1 MTSIALSQTFNWT
14 GTTDGNWNTATNW
27 TPGLPASST
36 TTALVFDNTSRLA
49 TTNNIP
55 GELTLNSLT
64 VGAASGARTFNGNP
78 LIFAGSAPTL
88 TRLNTTGNHL
98 FQNAIRLDSS
108 LHLDGPYTLSAQT
121 IIPGIISGGGGI
133 IAEEGV
139 STVSGNNT
147 YTGATIV
154 RDGALLAVS
163 GSGIASTSGVSV
175 EAGGELQLLK
185 NTFINRPISLSG
197 TFSGSGQVNR
207 ALVGGFLPSMS
218 SSGTITLT
226 GPAQIVALGGTGFSE
241 STAVVFP
248 INGRVLLAENSLQLE
263 AQETNDTLSLNTIS
277 GTGSLNISPSG
288 GTVTI
293 GNIDVNGAVTT
304 QGTGAATIE
313 TLSGNGTLT
322 INKSLTIDGIVSG
335 NRDISI
341 LASDLELGSNLNSFA
356 GNINI
361 GASLTAISE
370 GSLGATGNPITFT
383 GGSLAF
389 SGSGN
394 LSRPIT
400 TTGGGLFS
408 SPGFSGTISSN
419 IVGPGSFGF
428 YSFGRNS
435 IHTLTGTNTFQGG
448 LNIGTGA
455 IIVFVND
462 TNLGAAGAPL
472 KFSGGS
478 LSLPPNY
485 NIISRPIEISGGS
498 ISANSGVN
506 REVTGN
512 ISGNGRFSLAGGAT
526 YVLSGSSSFTGQL
539 AVIGENSTA
548 TTTIVVDSDSR
559 LGAPTATLQLG
570 EQAGFFTRAA
580 GLRATGDLNMAVTR
594 STTFRSATIDTNG
607 FNVTINQPFIG
618 RGLHK
623 KGAGILRLNTV
634 NTDVSGDNLITM
646 DQGILRLGINQP
658 FGSRTSL
665 SSMAGDSVF
674 DLNGFSATLFTI
686 ENTAETSEIR
696 LGTGTLTIS
705 LAATIRGSITGPGS
719 VFIGKPGFTS
729 FSSTFNGINTFS
741 GGLTIGHGGKLSVG
755 NPASLGVPGN
765 PITLDNGTLSTNSL
779 LTSPLVI
786 NSSVNL
792 TIGPGGA
799 RFTSSGMSMV
809 IESPLTGNHPI
820 RFGGGNGVFESEIYD
835 VRLVNPTNTFT
846 GPVQIG
852 QADSENS
859 QSVII
864 GIVADGSLGN
874 PANVVTLGA
883 TFFDGESTISRSGGL
898 RAYADLI
905 IPATRAIQL
914 QGKGAV
920 IDSNGRIFT
929 IVRPISEL
937 SSGQALLKNGEGSLI
952 LNGANTYTGETFVRQ
967 GTLGGI
973 GSVAGRLAFQS
984 DTTLAPGTPFAI
996 GTFTCAD
1003 FEMESSSTYAVN
1015 LASGAGAD
1023 RLVVTGGVSIAPAA
1037 ALLIQ
1042 PTGPVTKDDVFIILQ
1057 KSGTAPVSGTFQQT
1071 TPFTSGGVQWSI
1083 NYTGGDGNDI
1093 TLTALTAS
1101 AAATSPPVLS
1111 NLIIT
1116 AGSPGSPSSI
1126 SASLTGG
1133 APNTSVILE
1142 ASSDL
1147 GQLDPWETL
1156 QTIPLDATGSATL
1169 TNATDPNST
1178 ALPRNFFRLRLP

>member
-1 MTSIALSQTFNWT
+1 MTSVALSQTFDWT

-27 TPGLPASST
+27 TPSLPASGT
-36 TTALVFDNTSRLA
+36 TTALVFDNTSRPD
-49 TTNNIP
+49 TTNNIL
-55 GELTLNSLT
+55 GELTLNFLT
-64 VGAASGARTFNGNP
+64 VGAASDARTFNGNP

-88 TRLNTTGNHL
+88 TRLNTTGNQI

-108 LHLDGPYTLSAQT
+108 LHLNGSYTLSAQT
-121 IIPGIISGGGGI
+121 LISGIISGGSGI
-133 IAEEGV
+133 IADGGIA
-139 STVSGNNT
+139 TIAGNNT
-147 YTGATIV
+147 YTGATVV

-185 NTFINRPISLSG
+185 NTSINRPISLSG
-197 TFSGSGQVNR
+197 AFSGSGQVNPT
-207 ALVGGFLPSMS
+207 LGGFLPSIS
-218 SSGTITLT
+218 SIGTITLT

-241 STAVVFP
+241 SNKVVFP
-248 INGRVLLAENSLQLE
+248 INGQVLLAGNSLQLK
-263 AQETNDTLSLNTIS
+263 AQGTSDTLSLNTIT
-277 GTGSLNISPSG
+277 GTGNLNISPSG
-288 GTVTI
+288 GKVTMR
-293 GNIDVNGAVTT
+293 NIEVNGAVTS

-322 INKSLTIDGIVSG
+322 INKSLTINGIVSG
-335 NRDISI
+335 NRDIST
-341 LASDLELGSNLNSFA
+341 LGGVLELGSNFNSFA

-361 GASLTAISE
+361 GAPLNAISE

-383 GGSLAF
+383 GGTLTF

-394 LSRPIT
+394 LSRPFT
-400 TTGGGLFS
+400 TTGGGFFS
-408 SPGFSGTISSN
+408 SPGLSGTISSN

-435 IHTLTGTNTFQGG
+435 IHTLTGINTFQGG
-448 LNIGTGA
+448 LGIGPGA
-455 IIVFVND
+455 IIVFSTD
-462 TNLGAAGAPL
+462 ANLGA
-472 KFSGGS
+472 SGGS
-478 LSLPPNY
+478 LNFSGGTLSLPANY
-485 NIISRPIEISGGS
+485 NIISRPIELAGGT
-498 ISANSGVN
+498 IGANSGVT
-506 REVTGN
+506 REITSN

-539 AVIGENSTA
+539 AVIGENST

-570 EQAGFFTRAA
+570 EQAGIFTRAA
-580 GLRATGDLNMAVTR
+580 RLRASGDLNMAVTR

-607 FNVTINQPFIG
+607 FNVTINQPFLG

-623 KGAGILRLNTV
+623 TGAGILRLNTV

-665 SSMAGDSVF
+665 SSMAGESIF
-674 DLNGFSATLFTI
+674 DLNGFSATLVTI
-686 ENTAETSEIR
+686 ENTAETSEIH

-705 LAATIRGSITGPGS
+705 LAADIRGSITGPGS
-719 VFIGKPGFTS
+719 VVIGKPGFTAS
-729 FSSTFNGINTFS
+729 SSTFTGINTFS
-741 GGLTIGHGGKLSVG
+741 GGLTIGHGGELSVG

-765 PITLDNGTLSTNSL
+765 PINLDNGTLSTNSL

-799 RFTSSGMSMV
+799 RFTSSGKSMV
-809 IESPLTGNHPI
+809 IESQLTGTHPI

-852 QADSENS
+852 QADMENR

-883 TFFDGESTISRSGGL
+883 TFFDGELTISTSGGL
-898 RAYADLI
+898 RAYTDLA
-905 IPATRAIQL
+905 IPATRVIQL
-914 QGKGAV
+914 QGEGAV
-920 IDSNGRIFT
+920 IDSNGRDFT
-929 IVRPISEL
+929 IVPPISEL
-937 SSGQALLKNGEGSLI
+937 SSGKTLLKIGQGSLI
-952 LNGANTYTGETFVRQ
+952 LNGASTYTGETLIRT
-967 GTLGGI
+967 GTLGGS
-973 GSVAGRLAFQS
+973 GSVAGRLAFES
-984 DTTLAPGTPFAI
+984 GTTLAPGTPSAI
-996 GTFTCAD
+996 GTLTCA
-1003 FEMESSSTYAVN
+1003 ELGMESDSTYAVN

-1023 RLVVTGGVSIAPAA
+1023 RLVVTSEVSIVSAA

-1083 NYTGGDGNDI
+1083 NYSGGDGNDI

-1116 AGSPGSPSSI
+1116 PAHPGGPSSI

-1133 APNTSVILE
+1133 PPNTSVFLE

-1156 QTIPLDATGSATL
+1156 LTIPLDATGSATL

>member
-1 MTSIALSQTFNWT
+1 MTSIALSQTFNWN

-55 GELTLNSLT
+55 GEFTLNSLT

-108 LHLDGPYTLSAQT
+108 LHLDGPYTFSAQT
-121 IIPGIISGGGGI
+121 VIPGIISGGGGI
-133 IAEEGV
+133 IADEGV
-139 STVSGNNT
+139 STISGNNT

-185 NTFINRPISLSG
+185 NTSINRPISLSG
-197 TFSGSGQVNR
+197 AFSGSGQVNPT
-207 ALVGGFLPSMS
+207 LGGFLPSMS
-218 SSGTITLT
+218 SSGTITLV
-226 GPAQIVALGGTGFSE
+226 GPARIVALGGAGSSE
-241 STAVVFP
+241 STEVVFP
-248 INGRVLLAENSLQLE
+248 INGQVLLAGNSLQLK
-263 AQETNDTLSLNTIS
+263 AQGTNDTLSLNTIS

-288 GTVTI
+288 GTVTV
-293 GNIDVNGAVTT
+293 GNIDVNGAVTS

-322 INKSLTIDGIVSG
+322 INKSLTIGGIVSG

-341 LASDLELGSNLNSFA
+341 MAGGLELGSNLNSFA

-383 GGSLAF
+383 GGTLTF
-389 SGSGN
+389 NGSGN

-400 TTGGGLFS
+400 TTGGGSFS

-448 LNIGTGA
+448 LDIGTGA
-455 IIVFVND
+455 IIQFVND

-478 LSLPPNY
+478 LSLPANY
-485 NIISRPIEISGGS
+485 NIISRPIELAGGS
-498 ISANSGVN
+498 ISANSGMT
-506 REVTGN
+506 REITGN
-512 ISGNGRFSLAGGAT
+512 ISGNGRFNLSGSAT

-548 TTTIVVDSDSR
+548 TTIVVDSDSR
-559 LGAPTATLQLG
+559 LGAPTAKLQLG
-570 EQAGFFTRAA
+570 EQSGFFTRAA

-623 KGAGILRLNTV
+623 TGAGILRLNTV

-665 SSMAGDSVF
+665 SSMAGDSIF
-674 DLNGFSATLFTI
+674 DLNGFSATLVTI
-686 ENTAETSEIR
+686 ENTTETSEIR

-755 NPASLGVPGN
+755 NPASLGAPGN
-765 PITLDNGTLSTNSL
+765 PINLDNGTLSTNSL

-809 IESPLTGNHPI
+809 IKSPLTGNHPI

-874 PANVVTLGA
+874 LANVVTLGA

-905 IPATRAIQL
+905 IPTTRAIQL
-914 QGKGAV
+914 QGEGAV
-920 IDSNGRIFT
+920 IDSNGRAFT
-929 IVRPISEL
+929 IDTPISEL
-937 SSGQALLKNGEGSLI
+937 SAGKTLLKNGEGSLI

-973 GSVAGRLAFQS
+973 GSVTGRLAFQS

-1023 RLVVTGGVSIAPAA
+1023 RLVVTGGISIAPAA

-1042 PTGPVTKDDVFIILQ
+1042 PTGPVAKDDVFIIVQ

-1116 AGSPGSPSSI
+1116 PGRPGSPSSI

-1169 TNATDPNST
+1169 TNTTDPNST